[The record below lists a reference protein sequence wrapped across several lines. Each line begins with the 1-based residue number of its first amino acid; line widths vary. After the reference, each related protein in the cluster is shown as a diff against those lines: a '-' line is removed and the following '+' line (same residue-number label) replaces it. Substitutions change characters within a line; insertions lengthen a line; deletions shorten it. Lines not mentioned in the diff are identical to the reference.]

1 MKVEV
6 NKKLLT
12 KIFQKDINKCLE
24 SLKEYAEKWY
34 LDEEIPDW
42 MSSNIVEWVD
52 SVEKVTITNLQ
63 VRKDDVGNNF
73 YITVDAVLNS
83 AMRFDID
90 EILQHI
96 SYMMMTRMF
105 GFRSGNQ
112 IIMISD
118 NINLNNTN
126 SDWY

>member
-6 NKKLLT
+6 NKNLLT

-63 VRKDDVGNNF
+63 VRKDDIGNNF

>member
-63 VRKDDVGNNF
+63 VRKDDIGNNF

>member
-1 MKVEV
+1 MKVEIDK
-6 NKKLLT
+6 NRLI

-24 SLKEYAEKWY
+24 SLKQYAEKWY

-42 MSSNIVEWVD
+42 ISSNIVEWVD

-63 VRKDDVGNNF
+63 VRKDDIGNNF
-73 YITVDAVLNS
+73 YITVDAVLDS
-83 AMRFDID
+83 VMRFDID

-96 SYMMMTRMF
+96 TYLMVSRMF

-118 NINLNNTN
+118 NIDLKNTN
-126 SDWY
+126 PQW

>member
-12 KIFQKDINKCLE
+12 KIFQKDINKCLD